1 MKERNCKNQK
11 KSLVLC
17 DCYLQGHQLSMSYQF
32 GFRCLWYTSVT
43 CTFTVSIVSTEDTRR
58 SSSTSCTA
66 WPLPVT
72 LAQGWVEDHAH
83 RESCLL
89 HYVYTLTLFAF
100 LWCVLHM
107 WKTESQGFVFGFFFF
122 FFTDSTH
129 LAPSAARNLTWF
141 SCNILLLK
149 PQVNEKKFWNC
160 NLKDDIIPSGGGL
173 HALHVGL
180 PRATIEILSRDVWI
194 HCTCSIYKSVLSAS
208 LVSSSKSINFIIRIL

>member
-17 DCYLQGHQLSMSYQF
+17 DCYLQVHQLSMSYQF

-122 FFTDSTH
+122 FY
-129 LAPSAARNLTWF
+129 WF
-141 SCNILLLK
+141 NTSSSFCSEESHMVFMQHFVAK
-149 PQVNEKKFWNC
+149 
-160 NLKDDIIPSGGGL
+160 
-173 HALHVGL
+173 
-180 PRATIEILSRDVWI
+180 ATSEWKEIL
-194 HCTCSIYKSVLSAS
+194 KLQP
-208 LVSSSKSINFIIRIL
+208 